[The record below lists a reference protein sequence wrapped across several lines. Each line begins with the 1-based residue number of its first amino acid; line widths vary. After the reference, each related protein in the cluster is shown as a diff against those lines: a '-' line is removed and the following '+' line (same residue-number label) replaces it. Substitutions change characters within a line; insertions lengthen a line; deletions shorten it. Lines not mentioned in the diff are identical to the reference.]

1 LAQCAVSF
9 HLHHFSAPAEHFLG
23 KELSE
28 VFAQIPGGG
37 HGTLLYQRGGA
48 IYIYDGTI
56 VIRDSTFDA
65 NSADFVSG

>member
-1 LAQCAVSF
+1 MSGGLKNFPDVS
-9 HLHHFSAPAEHFLG
+9 LC
-23 KELSE
+23 
-28 VFAQIPGGG
+28 PGGG

-65 NSADFVSG
+65 NYADDVSG